1 MANILNITTPVTP
14 KDYQMPKYNQSQQT
28 GASGEVFNLGDQTKV
43 IKTNSRSEEYAEQ
56 DLKDLGLSTP
66 SSAGGTSNVSD
77 ILSTVKDLLSR
88 ETYNAL
94 AEKGDK
100 DVLNKLTEFAEEVI
114 LTPDELVSDL
124 NNQQQNA
131 TIFSGK
137 LWDTLRLLAQ
147 TSNSEDMFSA
157 VLDFA
162 RAAANNAQKNEI
174 LSSLSANFKYLASEL
189 APSKAVS
196 EELMK
201 ASEALASP
209 DAARNYQALRS
220 TLVQL
225 VNYTGD
231 SLLLDNKTQNLLPL
245 IIHNMS
251 RYNDDPSALRHSFD
265 TLMNIFGNVDFS
277 ENALNSMAAA
287 SGAENASA
295 SAIRSALEKLFDDF
309 ILQSDLPRDVKA
321 SSVIDSSVIAEQN
334 KLDNTANL
342 LAMGIKSMAARL
354 DTVRLK
360 NTLSGIDPEN
370 GSASIKLA
378 LASVTPNTPAMA
390 EALDTIISHYDKTK
404 NLAGLIDRLGTILN
418 GIDDADKKIPL
429 AQVLNQALSGM
440 AQEAGSNY
448 SPPTSLDTLADFLV
462 KNINDTALHSMI
474 SMNQSDIARD
484 MLTNPGVFNPLMHF
498 FVPLDA
504 HGMRAFAELWVDR
517 NADRQEQPMSVGGE
531 EDEDTNHIF
540 MCFDMEDVGYFE
552 MEMFAKGNNLSV
564 MLLCPEGEEETF
576 APLKQ
581 AVPRIAAASG
591 YTVGTTIVDTLYRRR
606 DLNAVFPSLRSRRGS
621 FDAKA

>member
-14 KDYQMPKYNQSQQT
+14 KDYQMPKYNQNQQT

-43 IKTNSRSEEYAEQ
+43 IKTNNRSEGYAEQ
-56 DLKDLGLSTP
+56 DLKDLELATP
-66 SSAGGTSNVSD
+66 SSAGGAGGVSD
-77 ILSTVKDLLSR
+77 TLDAVKELLGKAAFS
-88 ETYNAL
+88 AL
-94 AEKGDK
+94 AEKGDTSA
-100 DVLNKLTEFAEEVI
+100 LNKLTEFAQEVI
-114 LTPDELVSDL
+114 LTPETLVSDL

-137 LWDTLRLLAQ
+137 LWDTLRMLAKG
-147 TSNSEDMFSA
+147 SNSEDMFSA

-162 RAAANNAQKNEI
+162 KAAANNAQKNEI
-174 LSSLSANFKYLASEL
+174 LSSLSANFKFLAEEL

-209 DAARNYQALRS
+209 DAARNYQALKS

-225 VNYTGD
+225 INYTGE
-231 SLLLDNKTQNLLPL
+231 SLLLDNRTQNLLPL

-251 RYNDDPSALRHSFD
+251 RYSDDPSALRQSFD
-265 TLMNIFGNVDFS
+265 TLLNIFDNVNFG
-277 ENALNSMAAA
+277 ENTLSALASA
-287 SGAENASA
+287 SGAENAA
-295 SAIRSALEKLFDDF
+295 PSAIRSALEKLFDNF
-309 ILQSDLPRDVKA
+309 ILQSDLPADVKS

-334 KLDNTANL
+334 RLDNTANL
-342 LAMGIKSMAARL
+342 LAMGIRNMAARL

-360 NTLSGIDPEN
+360 NTLSGIDPGN

-390 EALDTIISHYDKTK
+390 DALDSLIANYDKTHD
-404 NLAGLIDRLGTILN
+404 LVGLIDRLGTILN
-418 GIDDADKKIPL
+418 GIEDVDKKIPL
-429 AQVLNQALSGM
+429 AQVLNQALSKL

-462 KNINDTALHSMI
+462 KNINDTALQSLV
-474 SMNQSDIARD
+474 SMNQNDIART

-504 HGMRAFAELWVDR
+504 YGMRAFAELWVDK
-517 NADRQEQPMSVGGE
+517 NADRQEVPLSGE
-531 EDEDTNHIF
+531 GDDEDTNHIF
-540 MCFDMEDVGYFE
+540 MCFDMENVGYFE
-552 MEMFAKGNNLSV
+552 MEMFAKGSNLSV
-564 MLLCPEGEEETF
+564 MLLCPEGTEGTF
-576 APLKQ
+576 EPLKQ

-591 YTVGTTIVDTLYRRR
+591 YTVGATIVDTLYRKR
-606 DLNAVFPSLRSRRGS
+606 DLNAVFPSLRKKRGT

>member
-14 KDYQMPKYNQSQQT
+14 KDYQMPKYNQNQQT

-43 IKTNSRSEEYAEQ
+43 IKTNNRSEGYAEQ
-56 DLKDLGLSTP
+56 DLKDLELATP
-66 SSAGGTSNVSD
+66 SSAGGAGGVSD
-77 ILSTVKDLLSR
+77 TLDAVKELLGKAAFS
-88 ETYNAL
+88 AL
-94 AEKGDK
+94 AEKGDTSA
-100 DVLNKLTEFAEEVI
+100 LNKLTEFAQEVI
-114 LTPDELVSDL
+114 LTPETLVSDL

-137 LWDTLRLLAQ
+137 LWDTLRMLAKG
-147 TSNSEDMFSA
+147 SNSEDMFSA

-162 RAAANNAQKNEI
+162 KAAANNAQKNEI
-174 LSSLSANFKYLASEL
+174 LSSLSANFKFLAEEL

-209 DAARNYQALRS
+209 DAARNYQALKS

-225 VNYTGD
+225 INYTGE
-231 SLLLDNKTQNLLPL
+231 SLLLDNRTQNLLPL

-251 RYNDDPSALRHSFD
+251 RYSDDPSALRQSFD
-265 TLMNIFGNVDFS
+265 TLLNIFDNVNFG
-277 ENALNSMAAA
+277 ENTLSALASA
-287 SGAENASA
+287 SGAENAA
-295 SAIRSALEKLFDDF
+295 PSAIRSALEKLFDNF
-309 ILQSDLPRDVKA
+309 ILQSDLPADVKS
-321 SSVIDSSVIAEQN
+321 SSVMDSSVITEQN
-334 KLDNTANL
+334 RLDNTANL
-342 LAMGIKSMAARL
+342 LAMGIRNMAARL

-360 NTLSGIDPEN
+360 NTLSGIDPGN

-390 EALDTIISHYDKTK
+390 DALDSLIANYDKTHD
-404 NLAGLIDRLGTILN
+404 LVGLIDRLGTILN
-418 GIDDADKKIPL
+418 GIEDVDKKIPL
-429 AQVLNQALSGM
+429 AQVLNQALSKL

-462 KNINDTALHSMI
+462 KNINDTALQSLV
-474 SMNQSDIARD
+474 SMNQNDIART

-504 HGMRAFAELWVDR
+504 YGMRAFAELWVDK
-517 NADRQEQPMSVGGE
+517 NADRQEVPLSGE
-531 EDEDTNHIF
+531 GDDEDTNHIF
-540 MCFDMEDVGYFE
+540 MCFDMENVGYFE
-552 MEMFAKGNNLSV
+552 MEMFAKGSNLSV
-564 MLLCPEGEEETF
+564 MLLCPEGTEGTF
-576 APLKQ
+576 EPLKQ

-591 YTVGTTIVDTLYRRR
+591 YTVGATIVDTLYRKR
-606 DLNAVFPSLRSRRGS
+606 DLNAVFPSLRKKRGT

>member
-14 KDYQMPKYNQSQQT
+14 KDYQMPKYNQGQQT

-43 IKTNSRSEEYAEQ
+43 IKTNNRSEEYAEQ
-56 DLKDLGLSTP
+56 DLKDLELATP
-66 SSAGGTSNVSD
+66 SSAGGTGGVSD
-77 ILSTVKDLLSR
+77 TLDAVKELLGKAAFA
-88 ETYNAL
+88 AL
-94 AEKGDK
+94 AEKGDTAA
-100 DVLNKLTEFAEEVI
+100 LNKLTEFAEEVI
-114 LTPDELVSDL
+114 LSPDELVSDL

-137 LWDTLRLLAQ
+137 MWDALRLLAKG
-147 TSNSEDMFSA
+147 SNSEDMFSA

-162 RAAANNAQKNEI
+162 KAAANNAQKNEI
-174 LSSLSANFKYLASEL
+174 LSSLSANFKFLSEEL

-209 DAARNYQALRS
+209 DAARNYQALKS

-225 VNYTGD
+225 INYTGE

-251 RYNDDPSALRHSFD
+251 RYSDDPSALRQSFD
-265 TLMNIFGNVDFS
+265 TLLNIFDNINFG
-277 ENALNSMAAA
+277 ENTLSALASA
-287 SGAENASA
+287 SGAENADPS
-295 SAIRSALEKLFDDF
+295 SIRSALEKLFDNF
-309 ILQSDLPRDVKA
+309 ILKSDLPADVKA
-321 SSVIDSSVIAEQN
+321 SSVIDSSAVAEQN
-334 KLDNTANL
+334 RLDNTANL
-342 LAMGIKSMAARL
+342 LAMGIKNMAARL

-390 EALDTIISHYDKTK
+390 DALDTIIANYDKTGD
-404 NLAGLIDRLGTILN
+404 LAGLIDRLGTILN
-418 GIDDADKKIPL
+418 GIEDVDKKIPL
-429 AQVLNQALSGM
+429 AQVLNQALSKL

-448 SPPTSLDTLADFLV
+448 SPPTSMDTLADFLV
-462 KNINDTALHSMI
+462 KNINDTALQSLV
-474 SMNQSDIARD
+474 SMNQNDIART

-504 HGMRAFAELWVDR
+504 YGMRAFAELWVDK
-517 NADRQEQPMSVGGE
+517 NADRQEVPLTGEGG
-531 EDEDTNHIF
+531 DEDTNHIF
-540 MCFDMEDVGYFE
+540 MCFDMENVGYFE
-552 MEMFAKGNNLSV
+552 MEMFAKGSNLSV
-564 MLLCPEGEEETF
+564 MLLCPEGTEQTF
-576 APLKQ
+576 EPLKQ

-591 YTVGTTIVDTLYRRR
+591 YTVGTTIIDTLYRKR
-606 DLNAVFPSLRSRRGS
+606 DLNAVFPSLRKNRGS

>member
-14 KDYQMPKYNQSQQT
+14 KDYQMPKYNQNQQT

-43 IKTNSRSEEYAEQ
+43 IKTNNRSEGYAEQ
-56 DLKDLGLSTP
+56 DLKDLELATP
-66 SSAGGTSNVSD
+66 SSAGGAGGVSD
-77 ILSTVKDLLSR
+77 TLDAVKELLGKAAFS
-88 ETYNAL
+88 AL
-94 AEKGDK
+94 AEKGDTSA
-100 DVLNKLTEFAEEVI
+100 LNKLTEFAQEVI
-114 LTPDELVSDL
+114 LTPETLVSDL

-137 LWDTLRLLAQ
+137 LWDTLRMLAKG
-147 TSNSEDMFSA
+147 SNSEDMFSA

-162 RAAANNAQKNEI
+162 KAAANNAQKNEI
-174 LSSLSANFKYLASEL
+174 LSSLSANFKFLAEEL

-209 DAARNYQALRS
+209 DAARNYQALKS

-225 VNYTGD
+225 INYTGE
-231 SLLLDNKTQNLLPL
+231 SLLLDNRTQNLLPL

-251 RYNDDPSALRHSFD
+251 RYSDDPSALRQSFD
-265 TLMNIFGNVDFS
+265 TLLNIFDNVNFG
-277 ENALNSMAAA
+277 ENTLSALASA
-287 SGAENASA
+287 SGAENAA
-295 SAIRSALEKLFDDF
+295 PSAIRSALEKLFDNF
-309 ILQSDLPRDVKA
+309 ILQSDLPADVKS

-334 KLDNTANL
+334 RLDNTANL
-342 LAMGIKSMAARL
+342 LAMGIRNMAARL

-360 NTLSGIDPEN
+360 NTLSGIDPGN

-390 EALDTIISHYDKTK
+390 DALDSLIANYDKTHD
-404 NLAGLIDRLGTILN
+404 LVGLIDRLGTILN
-418 GIDDADKKIPL
+418 GIEDVDKKIPL
-429 AQVLNQALSGM
+429 AQVLNQALSKL

-462 KNINDTALHSMI
+462 KNINDTALQSLV
-474 SMNQSDIARD
+474 SMNQNDIART

-504 HGMRAFAELWVDR
+504 YGMRAFAELWVDK
-517 NADRQEQPMSVGGE
+517 NADRQEVPLSGE
-531 EDEDTNHIF
+531 GDDEDTNHIF
-540 MCFDMEDVGYFE
+540 MCFDMENLGYFE
-552 MEMFAKGNNLSV
+552 MEMFAKGSNLSV
-564 MLLCPEGEEETF
+564 MLLCPEGTEGTF
-576 APLKQ
+576 EPLKQ

-591 YTVGTTIVDTLYRRR
+591 YTVGATIVDTLYRKR
-606 DLNAVFPSLRSRRGS
+606 DLNAVFPSLRKKRGT

>member
-14 KDYQMPKYNQSQQT
+14 KDYQMPKYNQGQQT

-43 IKTNSRSEEYAEQ
+43 IKTNNRSEEYAEQ
-56 DLKDLGLSTP
+56 DLKDLELATP
-66 SSAGGTSNVSD
+66 SSAGGTGGVSD
-77 ILSTVKDLLSR
+77 TLDAVKELLGKAAFAALS
-88 ETYNAL
+88 
-94 AEKGDK
+94 EKGDTAA
-100 DVLNKLTEFAEEVI
+100 LNKLTEFAEEVI
-114 LTPDELVSDL
+114 LTPDDLVSDL

-137 LWDTLRLLAQ
+137 LWDTLRLLAKG
-147 TSNSEDMFSA
+147 SNSEDMFSA

-162 RAAANNAQKNEI
+162 KAAANNAQKNEI
-174 LSSLSANFKYLASEL
+174 LSSLSANFKYLSEEL

-209 DAARNYQALRS
+209 DAARNYQALKS

-225 VNYTGD
+225 INYTGE

-251 RYNDDPSALRHSFD
+251 RYSDDPSALRQSFD
-265 TLMNIFGNVDFS
+265 TLLNIFDNINFG
-277 ENALNSMAAA
+277 ENTLSALASA
-287 SGAENASA
+287 SGAENADPS
-295 SAIRSALEKLFDDF
+295 SIRSALEKLFDNF
-309 ILQSDLPRDVKA
+309 ILKSDLPADVKA
-321 SSVIDSSVIAEQN
+321 SSVIDNSVIAEQN
-334 KLDNTANL
+334 RLDNTANL
-342 LAMGIKSMAARL
+342 LAIGIKNMAARL

-390 EALDTIISHYDKTK
+390 DALDTIIANYDKTGD
-404 NLAGLIDRLGTILN
+404 LAGLIDRLGTILN
-418 GIDDADKKIPL
+418 GIEDVDKKIPL
-429 AQVLNQALSGM
+429 AQVLNQALSKL

-462 KNINDTALHSMI
+462 KNINDTTLQSLV
-474 SMNQSDIARD
+474 SMNQNDIART

-504 HGMRAFAELWVDR
+504 YGMRAFAELWVDK
-517 NADRQEQPMSVGGE
+517 NADRQEVPLTGEGG
-531 EDEDTNHIF
+531 DEDTNHIF
-540 MCFDMEDVGYFE
+540 MCFDIENVGYFE
-552 MEMFAKGNNLSV
+552 MEMFAKGSNLSV
-564 MLLCPEGEEETF
+564 MLLCPEGTEQTF
-576 APLKQ
+576 EPLKQ

-591 YTVGTTIVDTLYRRR
+591 YTVGATIIDTLYRKR
-606 DLNAVFPSLRSRRGS
+606 DLNAVFPSLRKNRGS

>member
-14 KDYQMPKYNQSQQT
+14 KDYQMPKYNQGQQT

-43 IKTNSRSEEYAEQ
+43 IKTNNRSEEYAEQ
-56 DLKDLGLSTP
+56 DLKDLELATP
-66 SSAGGTSNVSD
+66 SSAGGTGGVSD
-77 ILSTVKDLLSR
+77 TLDAVKELLGKAAFA
-88 ETYNAL
+88 AL
-94 AEKGDK
+94 AEKGDTAA
-100 DVLNKLTEFAEEVI
+100 LNKLTEFAEEVI
-114 LTPDELVSDL
+114 LSPDELVSDL

-137 LWDTLRLLAQ
+137 MWDALRLLAKG
-147 TSNSEDMFSA
+147 SNSEDMFSA

-162 RAAANNAQKNEI
+162 KAAANNAQKNEI
-174 LSSLSANFKYLASEL
+174 LSSLSANFKFLSEEL

-209 DAARNYQALRS
+209 DAARNYQALKS

-225 VNYTGD
+225 INYTGE

-251 RYNDDPSALRHSFD
+251 RYSDDPSALRQSFD
-265 TLMNIFGNVDFS
+265 TLLNIFDNINFG
-277 ENALNSMAAA
+277 ENTLSALASA
-287 SGAENASA
+287 SGAENADPS
-295 SAIRSALEKLFDDF
+295 SIRSALEKLFDNF
-309 ILQSDLPRDVKA
+309 ILKSDLPADVKA
-321 SSVIDSSVIAEQN
+321 SSVIDSSAVAEQN
-334 KLDNTANL
+334 RLDNTANL
-342 LAMGIKSMAARL
+342 LAMGIKNMAARL

-390 EALDTIISHYDKTK
+390 DALDTIIANYDKTGD
-404 NLAGLIDRLGTILN
+404 LAGLIDRLGTILN
-418 GIDDADKKIPL
+418 GIEDVDKKIPL
-429 AQVLNQALSGM
+429 AQVLNQALSKL

-462 KNINDTALHSMI
+462 KNINDMTLQSLV
-474 SMNQSDIARD
+474 SMNQNDIART

-504 HGMRAFAELWVDR
+504 YGMRAFAELWVDK
-517 NADRQEQPMSVGGE
+517 NADRQEVPLTGE
-531 EDEDTNHIF
+531 GDDEDTNHIF
-540 MCFDMEDVGYFE
+540 MCFDMENVGYFE
-552 MEMFAKGNNLSV
+552 MEMFAKGSNLSV
-564 MLLCPEGEEETF
+564 MLLCPEGTEQTF
-576 APLKQ
+576 EPLKQ

-591 YTVGTTIVDTLYRRR
+591 YTVGTTIIDTLYRKR
-606 DLNAVFPSLRSRRGS
+606 DLNAVFPSLRKNRGS

>member
-14 KDYQMPKYNQSQQT
+14 KDYQMPKYNQNQQT
-28 GASGEVFNLGDQTKV
+28 SASGEVFNLGDQTKV
-43 IKTNSRSEEYAEQ
+43 IKTNNRSEGYAEQ
-56 DLKDLGLSTP
+56 DLKDLELSTP
-66 SSAGGTSNVSD
+66 SSAGGAGGVSD
-77 ILSTVKDLLSR
+77 TLDAVKELLGKAAFS
-88 ETYNAL
+88 AL
-94 AEKGDK
+94 AEKGDTAA
-100 DVLNKLTEFAEEVI
+100 LNKLTEFAQEVI
-114 LTPDELVSDL
+114 LSPDELVSDL

-137 LWDTLRLLAQ
+137 LWDTLRMLAKG
-147 TSNSEDMFSA
+147 SNSEDMFSA

-162 RAAANNAQKNEI
+162 KAAANNAQKNEI
-174 LSSLSANFKYLASEL
+174 LSSLSANFKFLAEEL

-196 EELMK
+196 DELMK

-209 DAARNYQALRS
+209 DAARNYQALKS

-225 VNYTGD
+225 INYTGE

-251 RYNDDPSALRHSFD
+251 RYSDDPSALRQSFD
-265 TLMNIFGNVDFS
+265 TLLNIFDNVNFG
-277 ENALNSMAAA
+277 ENTLAALASA
-287 SGAENASA
+287 SGAESA
-295 SAIRSALEKLFDDF
+295 DPSAVRSALEKLFDNF
-309 ILQSDLPRDVKA
+309 ILRSDLPADVKS
-321 SSVIDSSVIAEQN
+321 SSVMDSSLIAEQN
-334 KLDNTANL
+334 RLDNTANL
-342 LAMGIKSMAARL
+342 LAMGIRNMAARL

-390 EALDTIISHYDKTK
+390 DALDLLIANYDKTK
-404 NLAGLIDRLGTILN
+404 DLAGLIDRLGTILN
-418 GIDDADKKIPL
+418 GIEDVDKKIPL
-429 AQVLNQALSGM
+429 AQVLNQALSKL

-462 KNINDTALHSMI
+462 KNINDAALQSLV
-474 SMNQSDIARD
+474 SMNQNDIART

-504 HGMRAFAELWVDR
+504 YGMRAFAELWVDK
-517 NADRQEQPMSVGGE
+517 NADRQEVPLTGE
-531 EDEDTNHIF
+531 GDDEDTSHIF

-564 MLLCPEGEEETF
+564 MLLCPEGTEETF

-581 AVPRIAAASG
+581 SVPRIAAASG
-591 YTVGTTIVDTLYRRR
+591 YTVGATIVDTLYRKR
-606 DLNAVFPSLRSRRGS
+606 DLNAVFPSLRKKRGT

>member
-43 IKTNSRSEEYAEQ
+43 IKTNDRSDGYAEQ
-56 DLKDLGLSTP
+56 DLKDMELATP
-66 SSAGGTSNVSD
+66 SSAGGAGGVSD
-77 ILSTVKDLLSR
+77 TLDAVKELLGKAAFS
-88 ETYNAL
+88 AL
-94 AEKGDK
+94 AEKGDTSA
-100 DVLNKLTEFAEEVI
+100 LNKLTEFAQEVI
-114 LTPDELVSDL
+114 LTPDNLVSDL

-137 LWDTLRLLAQ
+137 LWDTLRMLAKG
-147 TSNSEDMFSA
+147 SNSEDMFSA

-162 RAAANNAQKNEI
+162 KAAANNAQKNEI
-174 LSSLSANFKYLASEL
+174 LSSLSANFKFLAEEL

-209 DAARNYQALRS
+209 DAARNYQALKS

-225 VNYTGD
+225 INYTGE

-251 RYNDDPSALRHSFD
+251 RYSDDPSALRQSFD
-265 TLMNIFGNVDFS
+265 TLLNIFDNVNFG
-277 ENALNSMAAA
+277 ENTLSALASA
-287 SGAENASA
+287 SGAENAEP
-295 SAIRSALEKLFDDF
+295 SAIRSALEKLFDNF
-309 ILQSDLPRDVKA
+309 ILQSDLPADVKS
-321 SSVIDSSVIAEQN
+321 SSVMDSSLIAEQN
-334 KLDNTANL
+334 RLDNTANL
-342 LAMGIKSMAARL
+342 LAMGIRNMAARL

-360 NTLSGIDPEN
+360 NTLSGIDPGN

-390 EALDTIISHYDKTK
+390 DALDSLIANYDKTHD
-404 NLAGLIDRLGTILN
+404 LVGLIDRLGTILN
-418 GIDDADKKIPL
+418 GIEDVDKKIPL
-429 AQVLNQALSGM
+429 AQVLNQALSKM
-440 AQEAGSNY
+440 AQESGSNY

-462 KNINDTALHSMI
+462 KNINDTALQSLV
-474 SMNQSDIARD
+474 SMNQNDIART

-504 HGMRAFAELWVDR
+504 YGMRAFAELWVDK
-517 NADRQEQPMSVGGE
+517 NADRQEVPLSGE
-531 EDEDTNHIF
+531 GDDEDTNHIF
-540 MCFDMEDVGYFE
+540 MCFDMENVGYFE

-564 MLLCPEGEEETF
+564 MLLCPEGTEETF
-576 APLKQ
+576 GPLKQ
-581 AVPRIAAASG
+581 SVPRIAAASG
-591 YTVGTTIVDTLYRRR
+591 YTVGATIVDTLYRKR
-606 DLNAVFPSLRSRRGS
+606 DLNAVFPSLRKKRGT

>member
-14 KDYQMPKYNQSQQT
+14 KDYQMPKYNQGQQT

-43 IKTNSRSEEYAEQ
+43 IKTNSRTEEYAEQ
-56 DLKDLGLSTP
+56 DLKDMELSTP
-66 SSAGGTSNVSD
+66 SSAGGAGGVSD
-77 ILSTVKDLLSR
+77 TLDAVKELLGKAAFS
-88 ETYNAL
+88 AL
-94 AEKGDK
+94 AEKGDISA
-100 DVLNKLTEFAEEVI
+100 LNKLTEFAQEVI
-114 LTPDELVSDL
+114 LSPDELVADL

-137 LWDTLRLLAQ
+137 LWDTLRLLAKG
-147 TSNSEDMFSA
+147 SSSEDMFSA

-162 RAAANNAQKNEI
+162 KAAANNAQKNEI
-174 LSSLSANFKYLASEL
+174 LSSLSANFKFLSEEL

-201 ASEALASP
+201 ASEALAAP
-209 DAARNYQALRS
+209 DAARNYQALKS

-225 VNYTGD
+225 INYTGE

-251 RYNDDPSALRHSFD
+251 RYSDDPSALRQSFD
-265 TLMNIFGNVDFS
+265 TLLNIFDNINFG
-277 ENALNSMAAA
+277 ENTLSALASA
-287 SGAENASA
+287 SGAENADQS
-295 SAIRSALEKLFDDF
+295 SVRSALEKLFDNF
-309 ILQSDLPRDVKA
+309 ILRSELPADVKA
-321 SSVIDSSVIAEQN
+321 SSVIDSAAIAEQN
-334 KLDNTANL
+334 RLDNTANL
-342 LAMGIKSMAARL
+342 LAMGIRNMAARL

-390 EALDTIISHYDKTK
+390 DALDSLIANYDKTK
-404 NLAGLIDRLGTILN
+404 DLAGLIDRLGTILN
-418 GIDDADKKIPL
+418 GIEDVDKKIPL
-429 AQVLNQALSGM
+429 AQVLNQALSRL
-440 AQEAGSNY
+440 AQEEGSNY

-462 KNINDTALHSMI
+462 KNINDTALQSLV
-474 SMNQSDIARD
+474 SMNQNDIART

-504 HGMRAFAELWVDR
+504 YGMRAFAELWVDK
-517 NADRQEQPMSVGGE
+517 NADRQEVPLSGE
-531 EDEDTNHIF
+531 GDDEDTNHIF
-540 MCFDMEDVGYFE
+540 MCFDMENVGYFE
-552 MEMFAKGNNLSV
+552 MEMFAKGSNLSV
-564 MLLCPEGEEETF
+564 MLLCPEGTEQTF
-576 APLKQ
+576 EPLKQ

-591 YTVGTTIVDTLYRRR
+591 YTVGTTIIDTLYRKR
-606 DLNAVFPSLRSRRGS
+606 DLNAVFPSLRKNRGS

>member
-14 KDYQMPKYNQSQQT
+14 KDYQMPKYNQGQQT

-43 IKTNSRSEEYAEQ
+43 IKTNNRSEEYAEQ
-56 DLKDLGLSTP
+56 DLKDLELATP
-66 SSAGGTSNVSD
+66 SSAGGTGGVSD
-77 ILSTVKDLLSR
+77 TLDAVKELLGKAAFA
-88 ETYNAL
+88 AL
-94 AEKGDK
+94 AEKGDTAA
-100 DVLNKLTEFAEEVI
+100 LNKLTEFAEEVI
-114 LTPDELVSDL
+114 LSPDELVSDL

-137 LWDTLRLLAQ
+137 MWDALRLLAKG
-147 TSNSEDMFSA
+147 SNSEDMFSA

-162 RAAANNAQKNEI
+162 KAAANNAQKNEI
-174 LSSLSANFKYLASEL
+174 LSSLSANFKFLSEEL

-209 DAARNYQALRS
+209 DAARNYQALKS

-225 VNYTGD
+225 INYTGE

-251 RYNDDPSALRHSFD
+251 RYSDDPSALRQSFD
-265 TLMNIFGNVDFS
+265 TLLNIFDNINFG
-277 ENALNSMAAA
+277 ENTLSALASA
-287 SGAENASA
+287 SGAKNADPS
-295 SAIRSALEKLFDDF
+295 SIRSALEKLFDNF
-309 ILQSDLPRDVKA
+309 ILKSDLPADVKA
-321 SSVIDSSVIAEQN
+321 SSVIDSSAVAEQN
-334 KLDNTANL
+334 RLDNTANL
-342 LAMGIKSMAARL
+342 LAMGIKNMAARL

-390 EALDTIISHYDKTK
+390 DALDTIIANYDKTGD
-404 NLAGLIDRLGTILN
+404 LAGLIDRLGTILN
-418 GIDDADKKIPL
+418 GIEDVDKKIPL
-429 AQVLNQALSGM
+429 AQVLNQALSKL

-462 KNINDTALHSMI
+462 KNINDMTLQSLV
-474 SMNQSDIARD
+474 SMNQNDIART

-504 HGMRAFAELWVDR
+504 YGMRAFAELWVDK
-517 NADRQEQPMSVGGE
+517 NADRQEVPLTGE
-531 EDEDTNHIF
+531 GDDEDTNHIF
-540 MCFDMEDVGYFE
+540 MCFDMENVGYFE
-552 MEMFAKGNNLSV
+552 MEMFAKGSNLSV
-564 MLLCPEGEEETF
+564 MLLCPEGTEQTF
-576 APLKQ
+576 EPLKQ

-591 YTVGTTIVDTLYRRR
+591 YTVGTTIIDTLYRKR
-606 DLNAVFPSLRSRRGS
+606 DLNAVFPSLRKNRGS

>member
-14 KDYQMPKYNQSQQT
+14 KDYQLPKYNQNQQT
-28 GASGEVFNLGDQTKV
+28 STAGEVFNLGDQTKV
-43 IKTNSRSEEYAEQ
+43 IKTNSRTDEFAEQ
-56 DLKDLGLSTP
+56 DLKDMELATP
-66 SSAGGTSNVSD
+66 SSAGGTGGVSD
-77 ILSTVKDLLSR
+77 TLDAVKELLGKAAFA
-88 ETYNAL
+88 AL
-94 AEKGDK
+94 AEKGDTNA
-100 DVLNKLTEFAEEVI
+100 LNKLTEFAQEVI
-114 LTPDELVSDL
+114 LTPEELVSDL
-124 NNQQQNA
+124 TNQQQNA

-147 TSNSEDMFSA
+147 SSNSEDMFSA
-157 VLDFA
+157 VIDFA

-174 LSSLSANFKYLASEL
+174 LSSLSANFRYLASEL

-201 ASEALASP
+201 ASEALVSP
-209 DAARNYQALRS
+209 DAARNYQALKS

-225 VNYTGD
+225 VNYTGE

-251 RYNDDPSALRHSFD
+251 RYSDDPSALRQSFD
-265 TLMNIFGNVDFS
+265 TLLNIFDNVNFS
-277 ENALNSMAAA
+277 ENALDSMAAA
-287 SGAENASA
+287 SGAKAAEP
-295 SAIRSALEKLFDDF
+295 SAIRTALEKLFDNF
-309 ILQSDLPRDVKA
+309 ILQADLPRDVKA
-321 SSVIDSSVIAEQN
+321 SSVIDSTVIAEQN
-334 KLDNTANL
+334 KLESTANL
-342 LAMGIKSMAARL
+342 LAAGIKSMAARL

-404 NLAGLIDRLGTILN
+404 DLSGLIDRLGTILN
-418 GIDDADKKIPL
+418 GIEDADKKIPL
-429 AQVLNQALSGM
+429 AQVLNQALSKL
-440 AQEAGSNY
+440 AQEEGSNY

-474 SMNQSDIARD
+474 SMNQNDIAKD

-504 HGMRAFAELWVDR
+504 YGMRAFAELWVDK
-517 NADRQEQPMSVGGE
+517 NADRQEVPLSGE
-531 EDEDTNHIF
+531 GDEDDTNHIF

-552 MEMFAKGNNLSV
+552 MEMFAKGSNLSV
-564 MLLCPEGEEETF
+564 MLLCPEGEEKTF
-576 APLKQ
+576 APLRE

-606 DLNAVFPSLRSRRGS
+606 DLNTVFPSLRKKRGN